1 MLKKSTLALSV
12 LGLAT
17 VQAQSQLSSCDLAGN
32 CTGFFYEDINAA
44 FVDCFDMNGVL
55 LSRKEN
61 FFTSALQKEC
71 NSTSFSAFEQ
81 SLNGTSVLA
90 TVSANQTI
98 NYCDY
103 YEIGEGY
110 QFTQA
115 DNGIGLALLP
125 DRIGSAADLYYKL
138 LTGTTGTVAPV
149 ILGWDWA
156 ELIQLV

>member
-71 NSTSFSAFEQ
+71 NST
-81 SLNGTSVLA
+81 
-90 TVSANQTI
+90 
-98 NYCDY
+98 DY
-103 YEIGEGY
+103 AHSRPAS
-110 QFTQA
+110 TA
-115 DNGIGLALLP
+115 LSPWSALLP
-125 DRIGSAADLYYKL
+125 TRLSNSATTSKL
-138 LTGTTGTVAPV
+138 ELAINSLKLTTASA
-149 ILGWDWA
+149 LFS
-156 ELIQLV
+156 

>member
-17 VQAQSQLSSCDLAGN
+17 VQAQRQLSSCDLAGN

-71 NSTSFSAFEQ
+71 NSTDYASLEV
-81 SLNGTSVLA
+81 SLNGTVPMVSVA
-90 TVSANQTI
+90 ANQTVELC
-98 NYCDY
+98 NYF
-103 YEIGEGY
+103 EIGAGY
-110 QFTQA
+110 QF
-115 DNGIGLALLP
+115 
-125 DRIGSAADLYYKL
+125 S
-138 LTGTTGTVAPV
+138 
-149 ILGWDWA
+149 
-156 ELIQLV
+156 